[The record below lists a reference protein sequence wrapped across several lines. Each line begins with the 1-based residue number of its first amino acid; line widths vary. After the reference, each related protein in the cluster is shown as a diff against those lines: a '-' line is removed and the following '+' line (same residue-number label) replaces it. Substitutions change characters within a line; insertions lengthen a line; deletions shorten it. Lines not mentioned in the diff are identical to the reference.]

1 MFRRKALGEI
11 LVEQGRISPQQLTSA
26 LADQALAAD
35 KTRLG
40 EILVDQKLLS
50 ELDVL
55 RALGLQFGYEVWENF
70 DLEDVDLS
78 LSRDLSYPTAM
89 QQLIMPIKRVGGLV
103 LTASADPLNIDA
115 LDLVRVITGAEPVPI
130 LAPKAAVRAAIT
142 GIFDKRGDLTNIVD
156 DLGQQKAAAGDED
169 DAEKIEDILNR
180 AASDDEGP
188 IIQLINTIFQQAV
201 RERASDIHIE
211 AAETCVIVRFR
222 VDGVLKEIVRAQKRF
237 HSSIVVRVKIMSNL
251 NIAEK
256 RLPQDGRIRFK
267 IAGRNIDVRV
277 ATAPASHGERIT
289 MRLLDQQAILL
300 DLVDLGFSERHYKV
314 ITHAITQPHGIV
326 LVTGPTGSGKT
337 TTLYACLN
345 RINTPDK
352 NILTVEDPVEY
363 QLAGISQMQVNP
375 KIDLTFASGLRSY
388 LRHDP
393 DIIMVG
399 EIRDAETAE
408 IAIQA
413 ALTGHLVFST
423 LHTNDAAGA
432 FTRLIDMGIE
442 PFLVSS
448 SLSLSMAQRLIRR
461 LCPLCKQPYMP
472 SREELD
478 EIGIST
484 EQLAAAGGT
493 LYQAIGCK
501 ECNMSGYAGRTA
513 IYEMMV
519 INDNIRRLVMKRS
532 DAAMIKREAESF
544 GMTSLREDGIVKVLT
559 GLSSIPEVL
568 RVTQDAEE

>member
-11 LVEQGRISPQQLTSA
+11 LVEQGRLSQQQLTDA
-26 LADQALAAD
+26 LADQALAEE
-35 KTRLG
+35 KTRIG
-40 EILVDQKLLS
+40 EILVAKKLVA

-70 DLEDVDLS
+70 DVEDVDLS
-78 LSRDLSYPTAM
+78 LSKDLSYPIAM
-89 QQLIMPIKRVGGLV
+89 QQLVMPLKRVGALV
-103 LTASADPLNIDA
+103 LTASSDPLNIDA
-115 LDLVRVITGAEPVPI
+115 LDHVRVMTGAEPVPI
-130 LAPKAAVRAAIT
+130 LGTKTAVRAVIT

-156 DLGQQKAAAGDED
+156 DLDSQKAASGDED
-169 DAEKIEDILNR
+169 DAERIEDILNR

-211 AAETCVIVRFR
+211 AAETAVIVRFR
-222 VDGVLKEIVRAQKRF
+222 VDGVLKEVVRAQKRF

-375 KIDLTFASGLRSY
+375 KIDLSFASGLRSY

-461 LCPLCKQPYMP
+461 LCPQCKEAYRPAP
-472 SREELD
+472 EELE
-478 EIGIST
+478 EIGISQDRL
-484 EQLAAAGGT
+484 EAAGGII
-493 LYQAIGCK
+493 YKSKGCK
-501 ECNMSGYAGRTA
+501 DCNMSGYAGRTA

-519 INDNIRRLVMKRS
+519 INDNIRRLVMKRA
-532 DAAMIKREAESF
+532 DASMIKREAENF

-559 GLSSIPEVL
+559 GMSSIPEVL

>member
-11 LVEQGRISPQQLTSA
+11 LVEQGRLSQQQLTDA
-26 LADQALAAD
+26 LADQALAEE
-35 KTRLG
+35 KTRIG
-40 EILVDQKLLS
+40 EILVAKKLVA

-70 DLEDVDLS
+70 DVEDVDLS
-78 LSRDLSYPTAM
+78 LSKDLSYPIAM
-89 QQLIMPIKRVGGLV
+89 QQLVMPLKRVGALV
-103 LTASADPLNIDA
+103 LTASSDPLNIDA
-115 LDLVRVITGAEPVPI
+115 LDHVRVMTGAEPVPI
-130 LAPKAAVRAAIT
+130 LGTKTAVRAVIT

-156 DLGQQKAAAGDED
+156 DLDSQKAASGDED
-169 DAEKIEDILNR
+169 DAERIEDILNR

-211 AAETCVIVRFR
+211 AAETAVIVRFR
-222 VDGVLKEIVRAQKRF
+222 VDGVLKEVVRAQKRF

-375 KIDLTFASGLRSY
+375 KIDLSFASGLRSY

-461 LCPLCKQPYMP
+461 LCPQCKEAYRPAP
-472 SREELD
+472 EELE
-478 EIGIST
+478 EIGISQVRL
-484 EQLAAAGGT
+484 EAAGGII
-493 LYQAIGCK
+493 YKSKGCK
-501 ECNMSGYAGRTA
+501 DCNMSGYAGRTA

-519 INDNIRRLVMKRS
+519 INDNIRRLVMKRA
-532 DAAMIKREAESF
+532 DASMIKREAENF

-559 GLSSIPEVL
+559 GMSSIPEVL